1 MPLSRWLGHALIWS
15 SGGFPDL
22 EAKGC
27 ARSSNRQEYAFL
39 LQTKEQSIT
48 VAYTMLL
55 PDRGRAEAWCFQ
67 TQDQKQVL
75 QFPCTIR
82 STYHGNH

>member
-1 MPLSRWLGHALIWS
+1 MYTHVQGVQTDKSMHS
-15 SGGFPDL
+15 S
-22 EAKGC
+22 A
-27 ARSSNRQEYAFL
+27 
-39 LQTKEQSIT
+39 QTKEQSIT
-48 VAYTMLL
+48 VAYTLLL

-82 STYHGNH
+82 STYHAVH